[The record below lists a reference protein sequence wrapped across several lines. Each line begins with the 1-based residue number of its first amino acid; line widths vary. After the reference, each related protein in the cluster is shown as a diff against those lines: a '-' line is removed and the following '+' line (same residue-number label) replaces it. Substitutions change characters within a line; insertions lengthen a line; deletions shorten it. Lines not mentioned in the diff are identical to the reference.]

1 MRVTV
6 QRWVHAFNSTLIC
19 LNVTATSLSFPP
31 TTTTPYTTSA
41 GLMVCLPIVLVPIGQ
56 AYRSISYYSLCVLCA
71 SVSVCLSNINII
83 NYCALVCKCKVSKN
97 VSVSFSSEGLGL
109 ISVSSR
115 SHLGVISVSGFKVS
129 FTSLAV
135 NMISQYGR
143 LISIYSLEIVKR
155 LNDKL
160 RRDYRHSR

>member
-41 GLMVCLPIVLVPIGQ
+41 GLMVCLPIVSEATALWRYRSFLLLLLVLVPIGQ

-109 ISVSSR
+109 ISVSSWC
-115 SHLGVISVSGFKVS
+115 HLGLWLQSLIYIS
-129 FTSLAV
+129 
-135 NMISQYGR
+135 GR
-143 LISIYSLEIVKR
+143 EH
-155 LNDKL
+155 DKSV
-160 RRDYRHSR
+160 R